1 MAHGR
6 TLNAYEKMVTLY
18 DFEMEEVVP
27 PTEGWFQGFL
37 KRHEIKTLSSSPLPN
52 KRFINGTV
60 ENISGW
66 FKNVYL
72 KVDLQKIDRRLLFN
86 ADETMIGGTGRLK
99 VIVRSSSKTAIKFV
113 TDQNDHIIMM
123 VTVSAAGFKFI
134 PFIIIKR
141 KTCPNILKHL
151 IECETMVLGGQS
163 SGWMTQELFTKWTI
177 DFIGHVDE
185 IRKKSNLE
193 KEPALLVIDGHSS
206 RENPEA
212 I

>member
-6 TLNAYEKMVTLY
+6 TLNVYEKMVTLY

-60 ENISGW
+60 ENISEW

-99 VIVRSSSKTAIKFV
+99 VVVRSSSKTAIKSV
-113 TDQNDHIIMM
+113 TDQNDHITMM

-151 IECETMVLGGQS
+151 IKCETMVLGG
-163 SGWMTQELFTKWTI
+163 
-177 DFIGHVDE
+177 
-185 IRKKSNLE
+185 
-193 KEPALLVIDGHSS
+193 
-206 RENPEA
+206 
-212 I
+212 